1 MGTERTSTKIRVAST
16 GRLGV
21 RRAAILTL
29 LVVGSTSVSA
39 QESSEYRGTP
49 DQQMACIGDVFRLC
63 SSEIPDVSRIVGCL
77 VREKSNLTIECRAVF
92 DRDAPRTA
100 SNHWL
105 RHHRR
110 AASAMGRRSVRYG
123 RRND

>member
-1 MGTERTSTKIRVAST
+1 MGTEGTCARIRVASS

-29 LVVGSTSVSA
+29 LVVGSASA
-39 QESSEYRGTP
+39 QEGSEYRGTR

-63 SSEIPDVSRIVGCL
+63 SSEIPDASRIVGCL

-92 DRDAPRTA
+92 DRDAPRTV
-100 SNHWL
+100 SNPWS

-110 AASAMGRRSVRYG
+110 IASAMGRRSIRYG

>member
-1 MGTERTSTKIRVAST
+1 MGTEGTSTKIRVAGI
-16 GRLGV
+16 GRRGV

-29 LVVGSTSVSA
+29 LVVGSTSATA
-39 QESSEYRGTP
+39 QEGSEYRGTR

-63 SSEIPDVSRIVGCL
+63 SREIPDVSRIVGCL

-100 SNHWL
+100 SNHWS

-110 AASAMGRRSVRYG
+110 VVSAMGRRSLRYG